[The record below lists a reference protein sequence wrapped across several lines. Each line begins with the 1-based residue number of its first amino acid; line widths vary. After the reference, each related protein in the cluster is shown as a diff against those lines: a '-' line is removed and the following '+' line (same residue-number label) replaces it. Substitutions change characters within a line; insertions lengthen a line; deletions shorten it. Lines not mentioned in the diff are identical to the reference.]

1 MYSYD
6 SSEEEYSSNNELSCV
21 ESDEEKDMIG
31 GSSSST
37 LELIDNND
45 LNMGQIMKYLKYNIY
60 TSFEKYSFVTNLKDF
75 IFYKLCEMKKDEDEE
90 YVKSLARDHIRQI
103 YYKKNNVFIKNEKK
117 KKKDLHDI
125 ILKINIF
132 EKNYLKNMNTKNN
145 SVIESIFK
153 DIPNTDSIREER
165 AEQERAEQASQ
176 ASQAAQAALAT
187 QAGFV

>member
-37 LELIDNND
+37 LDLIDNND
-45 LNMGQIMKYLKYNIY
+45 LNMDEIMKYLKYNIY

-75 IFYKLCEMKKDEDEE
+75 IFYKLCEMKKNENKE

-103 YYKKNNVFIKNEKK
+103 YYKNNNVFIKNEKK

-132 EKNYLKNMNTKNN
+132 EKNYLNNMNITNN

-153 DIPNTDSIREER
+153 DIPNTGAVVEAVE
-165 AEQERAEQASQ
+165 AVQALE
-176 ASQAAQAALAT
+176 AA
-187 QAGFV
+187 AGSV

>member
-45 LNMGQIMKYLKYNIY
+45 LNMDQIMKYLKYNIY
-60 TSFEKYSFVTNLKDF
+60 TSFEKYSFVTNPKDF
-75 IFYKLCEMKKDEDEE
+75 IFYKLCEMKKDAEED
-90 YVKSLARDHIRQI
+90 YVKSLAKDHIRQM
-103 YYKKNNVFIKNEKK
+103 YYKNNKVFIKYEKN
-117 KKKDLHDI
+117 KKDLHDI

-132 EKNYLKNMNTKNN
+132 EKNYLNNMNTINYN
-145 SVIESIFK
+145 VNESIFK
-153 DIPNTDSIREER
+153 GDTKNTERTRKEREK
-165 AEQERAEQASQ
+165 
-176 ASQAAQAALAT
+176 QAAQAEQAVLSQQAAQTANFALA
-187 QAGFV
+187 